1 MHRIRHKPPILWKGS
16 RICMKTKEIDLKSI
30 KTTID
35 TLENDKKVL
44 CMSLLNEIIFMQT
57 TLDDLKKQ
65 VDEKGVVTKMCQ
77 GKYDIE
83 RANPALNQYNTLI
96 KNYSSCIKQLNE
108 LLPKEIESN
117 DNFDDFIEE

>member
-1 MHRIRHKPPILWKGS
+1 
-16 RICMKTKEIDLKSI
+16 MKTKEVDLKSI
-30 KTTID
+30 KITID

-44 CMSLLNEIIFMQT
+44 CTSLLNELIFMQV

-65 VDEKGVVTKMCQ
+65 ISENGVVTKMCQ

-108 LLPKEIESN
+108 LLPKEIENN
-117 DNFDDFIEE
+117 DNFDDFGSD